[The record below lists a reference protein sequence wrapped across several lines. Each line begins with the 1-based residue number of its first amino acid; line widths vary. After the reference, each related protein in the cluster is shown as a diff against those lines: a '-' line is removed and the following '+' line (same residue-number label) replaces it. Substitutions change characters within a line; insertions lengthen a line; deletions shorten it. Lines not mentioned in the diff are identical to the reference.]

1 MWEHLD
7 KNNLVL
13 FPRPAFGRIP
23 NFKGSAEAA
32 AKLLE
37 LEEFKNAKSIE
48 VCSIFFQ
55 LQIIFVVN
63 KNKIVIFNL
72 IMSVD

>member
-1 MWEHLD
+1 M
-7 KNNLVL
+7 

-37 LEEFKNAKSIE
+37 LEEFKSAKNIE
-48 VCSIFFQ
+48 VTTKKKRYLSINQ
-55 LQIIFVVN
+55 
-63 KNKIVIFNL
+63 
-72 IMSVD
+72 

>member
-7 KNNLVL
+7 KNNLVV

-37 LEEFKNAKSIE
+37 LEEFKNAKSVE
-48 VCSIFFQ
+48 VSICQYVNVNNVNLKLTCSCINCQNSF
-55 LQIIFVVN
+55 
-63 KNKIVIFNL
+63 
-72 IMSVD
+72 